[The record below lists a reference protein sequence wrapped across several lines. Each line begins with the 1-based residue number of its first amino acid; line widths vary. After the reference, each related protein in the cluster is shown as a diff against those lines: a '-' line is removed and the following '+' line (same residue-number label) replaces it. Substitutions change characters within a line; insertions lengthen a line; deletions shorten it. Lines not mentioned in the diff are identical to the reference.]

1 MEGGT
6 VRMINKKIEDSFNDQ
21 INAELYSAYLY
32 LSMSAYLNSIDM
44 NGMAHWMNVQAKE
57 EVEHAMKFASYIVER
72 GGRVVYK
79 AIECPQEAW
88 ESVLD
93 VFKGGYEH
101 ERYVTRRINDLM
113 DLAIAEKDYA
123 SQVFLQ
129 WFVSEQVEEEASADE
144 IVKKIEM
151 IGEGRHGIYM
161 LDKELGKR
169 EAD

>member
-1 MEGGT
+1 MEGGA
-6 VRMINKKIEDSFNDQ
+6 VKMISKKIEDAFNDQ
-21 INAELYSAYLY
+21 INAELFSAYLY

-44 NGMAHWMNVQAKE
+44 NGMAHWMKVQAKE

-88 ESVLD
+88 KSVLE

-101 ERYVTRRINDLM
+101 ERCVTRRINDLM

-129 WFVSEQVEEEASADE
+129 WFVSEQVEEEANADE
-144 IVKKIEM
+144 IIKKIEM

-169 EAD
+169 EDD